1 MKNIST
7 TKLVLIY
14 ISLFSTI
21 SLADISINTTRLIYP
36 SDKKE
41 VTFTINNAGKKASLV
56 QTWVDEG
63 NPKDTPDN
71 TNAPFLL
78 SPPISV
84 LQAAKA
90 QNIRVRFTGEVK
102 LPEDKESLFWVNVL
116 EVPQNLEDVNQL
128 RIGVRS
134 RIKFFYRPISL
145 SISPEDAPKQIKWE
159 IKRKNGKWY
168 TNTKNTTPYYIT
180 FLNITINTKDVK
192 GKVELVAKNSM
203 LAPSGEGEFE
213 IIPQKEVAK
222 EDVHFSII
230 NDYGGSSEF
239 DSKLTE

>member
-1 MKNIST
+1 MKNSNTAKLVFICMTSFST
-7 TKLVLIY
+7 T
-14 ISLFSTI
+14 SS
-21 SLADISINTTRLIYP
+21 ADISINTTRLIYP

-41 VTFTINNAGKKASLV
+41 VTFTINNAGKKASLI
-56 QTWVDEG
+56 QTWLDEG

-84 LQAAKA
+84 LQAGKA
-90 QNIRVRFTGEVK
+90 QNIRVRYTGEVK
-102 LPEDKESLFWVNVL
+102 LPDEKESLYWVNVL

-134 RIKFFYRPISL
+134 RIKFFYRPTNL
-145 SISPEDAPKQIKWE
+145 SISPEDAPKQIKWAL
-159 IKRKNGKWY
+159 KRKNGKWY
-168 TNTKNTTPYYIT
+168 TSTHNSTPYYIT
-180 FLNITINTKDVK
+180 FTNITINTKDVK
-192 GKVELVAKNSM
+192 GRVELSPKNSM
-203 LAPSGEGEFE
+203 LAPGGETDFE
-213 IIPQKEVAK
+213 IIPQKEVVK
-222 EDVHFSII
+222 EGVNFSII